1 MVSEKLGA
9 AFVEVGADLGPL
21 EKSLGSI
28 PGMMHNAGTNI
39 TGGLKASLTGGNFSD
54 VGKQLGNQLVTG
66 MSSQFGMLGQAAGTF
81 ATALGPAGIAL
92 LGIGASIAVIGVGLG
107 KCVSSAATW
116 QTLMVDVQKVTDTTA
131 AGFSKLSSDLL
142 AIRGETGASMESI
155 AGAAAGAGRMGI
167 DPTEIAGYTE
177 TILKMSSAWGMSAD
191 AASESIGKI
200 GSVVKPAEMTWT
212 EFGNRMGS
220 TINDLADSMATSEES
235 IVTGMKKVSAQ
246 MAMLKP
252 SPDQLSE
259 WAALIGQL
267 QAFGMT
273 AETSGESLKDALNYM
288 MRDDKSGISSM
299 LDMDATEFQE
309 AIREDAIG
317 IVQELAVAISEL
329 PIEEQGQALQKFG
342 ATGGQMMGMLVGKVD
357 PVTKE
362 IEGLDAALETG
373 ASAWENASSL
383 NEAYAKSQ
391 ETLNAQIDIFKGK
404 ISVAATSIGAVF
416 LPSLTW
422 MMKGVNDITQ
432 ALIGLGTQGWQWLT
446 GGAYELYEG
455 LEKLD
460 NKVGEVLSGGTE
472 TRGLVGSFVGDVTGA
487 LSDGLK
493 SAGGQIKIGDEWVKD
508 MADVQA
514 ARDAGKLTAQE
525 YLSGL
530 KEVSSA
536 GMKGPTTGLMD
547 SLQEFATTGKL
558 TTDQYKKSLSSV
570 SEIYSQ
576 VGDAAADMIGPL
588 TEGFENGTV
597 SAEDYISILED
608 MTTVS
613 EELGDGADE
622 ALEPLTQAFEDGTV
636 SAEEYK
642 NIMDDV
648 ANAVTSLGSDFD
660 SIAGPIQEAFSQ
672 GEISA
677 TQYQDAINSISD
689 VHAQLGESTEY
700 VIGPITEMF
709 ESGEI
714 SADEYIT
721 ALDGVLSGSKE
732 FGTEF
737 TRQMADLN
745 ANAGNMSA
753 DEYLAAFNDIITDL
767 GVDIEKELKDVD
779 AGGAG
784 SAAASSYMN
793 AWNDKMKRWAD
804 YHEKTVPRFSRTGTV
819 SVGSDT
825 IEIIH
830 TPDAQLEWAVH
841 INGKSLTGM
850 AYDSPQAAMNAIR
863 TQLPGL
869 WALIDPVER
878 EAALLDAL
886 GKSGEAAEVR
896 AQAELKP
903 DLEAEAER
911 LQAEFETAFS
921 EALEKPFAV
930 GGLGDKMADLLG
942 DVAEDGWAAFEDGLI
957 TASEASDIETQ
968 LADLKLADPEA
979 FEEAGGQAALS
990 WWGRLVGMLEQ
1001 RSYNIAN
1008 NIDTTGINEEIQKH
1022 IDAGEPYIAEV
1033 TAKVSPEAS
1042 ALREALFW
1050 EEYGGSKTKKGLRE
1064 FADDLYSLSQIV
1076 GELGSD
1082 AEAAYRIITNP
1093 WDYEKSTVSLA
1104 KDFLRSV
1111 IPEEIDPEAIDAI
1124 AKYFTK
1130 AGKAGLEKASAETTT
1145 SIMPGWWSGFGAWQ
1159 EAQEDMFARSYIGPT
1174 EGWAGPGQGAKEG
1187 YEAQNYFQYAVEV
1200 DLELDPAA
1208 ANTELEKLEGDIKTE
1223 KISPVL
1229 ADISPAMAEL
1239 DRLEA
1244 EIMAPTTKP
1253 IWLEVMNPGVLDTG
1267 GPSGGHYAGGT
1278 LAPGGWLSFAP
1289 GGIIS
1294 SPVRAVV
1301 GDARTPE
1308 VVAPLGDLL
1317 PMIQQA
1323 VATAGGGSVTVN
1335 APITVY
1341 GGGDA
1346 REIARE
1352 VAEELKIE
1360 ISDAYVG
1367 RLRGGH

>member
-1 MVSEKLGA
+1 
-9 AFVEVGADLGPL
+9 
-21 EKSLGSI
+21 
-28 PGMMHNAGTNI
+28 
-39 TGGLKASLTGGNFSD
+39 
-54 VGKQLGNQLVTG
+54 
-66 MSSQFGMLGQAAGTF
+66 
-81 ATALGPAGIAL
+81 
-92 LGIGASIAVIGVGLG
+92 
-107 KCVSSAATW
+107 
-116 QTLMVDVQKVTDTTA
+116 
-131 AGFSKLSSDLL
+131 
-142 AIRGETGASMESI
+142 
-155 AGAAAGAGRMGI
+155 
-167 DPTEIAGYTE
+167 
-177 TILKMSSAWGMSAD
+177 
-191 AASESIGKI
+191 
-200 GSVVKPAEMTWT
+200 
-212 EFGNRMGS
+212 
-220 TINDLADSMATSEES
+220 
-235 IVTGMKKVSAQ
+235 
-246 MAMLKP
+246 
-252 SPDQLSE
+252 
-259 WAALIGQL
+259 
-267 QAFGMT
+267 
-273 AETSGESLKDALNYM
+273 
-288 MRDDKSGISSM
+288 
-299 LDMDATEFQE
+299 
-309 AIREDAIG
+309 
-317 IVQELAVAISEL
+317 
-329 PIEEQGQALQKFG
+329 
-342 ATGGQMMGMLVGKVD
+342 
-357 PVTKE
+357 
-362 IEGLDAALETG
+362 
-373 ASAWENASSL
+373 
-383 NEAYAKSQ
+383 
-391 ETLNAQIDIFKGK
+391 
-404 ISVAATSIGAVF
+404 
-416 LPSLTW
+416 
-422 MMKGVNDITQ
+422 
-432 ALIGLGTQGWQWLT
+432 
-446 GGAYELYEG
+446 
-455 LEKLD
+455 
-460 NKVGEVLSGGTE
+460 
-472 TRGLVGSFVGDVTGA
+472 
-487 LSDGLK
+487 
-493 SAGGQIKIGDEWVKD
+493 
-508 MADVQA
+508 
-514 ARDAGKLTAQE
+514 
-525 YLSGL
+525 
-530 KEVSSA
+530 
-536 GMKGPTTGLMD
+536 
-547 SLQEFATTGKL
+547 
-558 TTDQYKKSLSSV
+558 
-570 SEIYSQ
+570 
-576 VGDAAADMIGPL
+576 
-588 TEGFENGTV
+588 
-597 SAEDYISILED
+597 
-608 MTTVS
+608 
-613 EELGDGADE
+613 
-622 ALEPLTQAFEDGTV
+622 
-636 SAEEYK
+636 
-642 NIMDDV
+642 
-648 ANAVTSLGSDFD
+648 
-660 SIAGPIQEAFSQ
+660 
-672 GEISA
+672 
-677 TQYQDAINSISD
+677 
-689 VHAQLGESTEY
+689 
-700 VIGPITEMF
+700 
-709 ESGEI
+709 
-714 SADEYIT
+714 
-721 ALDGVLSGSKE
+721 
-732 FGTEF
+732 
-737 TRQMADLN
+737 MADLN

-753 DEYLAAFNDIITDL
+753 DEYLAAFNDIISDL
-767 GVDIEKELKDVD
+767 GVSIEKELKDVD
-779 AGGAG
+779 SEGAG

-819 SVGSDT
+819 SAGSDT

-841 INGKSLTGM
+841 INGKSLAGL

-886 GKSGEAAEVR
+886 GKHGEAAEMR
-896 AQAELKP
+896 AQAELKL

-1008 NIDTTGINEEIQKH
+1008 NIDTTGINAELQKH

-1050 EEYGGSKTKKGLRE
+1050 EEYDGSKTKKGLRE

-1104 KDFLRSV
+1104 KDFLLSV

-1229 ADISPAMAEL
+1229 ADISPAMTEL

-1253 IWLEVMNPGVLDTG
+1253 IWLEVMNPGVLDTW
-1267 GPSGGHYAGGT
+1267 GPSGGNYADGT

-1323 VATAGGGSVTVN
+1323 VATAGGGGGVTVN

>member
-1 MVSEKLGA
+1 VDSE
-9 AFVEVGADLGPL
+9 
-21 EKSLGSI
+21 
-28 PGMMHNAGTNI
+28 
-39 TGGLKASLTGGNFSD
+39 
-54 VGKQLGNQLVTG
+54 
-66 MSSQFGMLGQAAGTF
+66 
-81 ATALGPAGIAL
+81 
-92 LGIGASIAVIGVGLG
+92 
-107 KCVSSAATW
+107 
-116 QTLMVDVQKVTDTTA
+116 
-131 AGFSKLSSDLL
+131 
-142 AIRGETGASMESI
+142 
-155 AGAAAGAGRMGI
+155 
-167 DPTEIAGYTE
+167 
-177 TILKMSSAWGMSAD
+177 
-191 AASESIGKI
+191 
-200 GSVVKPAEMTWT
+200 
-212 EFGNRMGS
+212 
-220 TINDLADSMATSEES
+220 
-235 IVTGMKKVSAQ
+235 
-246 MAMLKP
+246 
-252 SPDQLSE
+252 
-259 WAALIGQL
+259 
-267 QAFGMT
+267 
-273 AETSGESLKDALNYM
+273 
-288 MRDDKSGISSM
+288 
-299 LDMDATEFQE
+299 
-309 AIREDAIG
+309 
-317 IVQELAVAISEL
+317 
-329 PIEEQGQALQKFG
+329 
-342 ATGGQMMGMLVGKVD
+342 
-357 PVTKE
+357 
-362 IEGLDAALETG
+362 
-373 ASAWENASSL
+373 
-383 NEAYAKSQ
+383 
-391 ETLNAQIDIFKGK
+391 
-404 ISVAATSIGAVF
+404 
-416 LPSLTW
+416 
-422 MMKGVNDITQ
+422 
-432 ALIGLGTQGWQWLT
+432 
-446 GGAYELYEG
+446 
-455 LEKLD
+455 
-460 NKVGEVLSGGTE
+460 
-472 TRGLVGSFVGDVTGA
+472 
-487 LSDGLK
+487 
-493 SAGGQIKIGDEWVKD
+493 
-508 MADVQA
+508 
-514 ARDAGKLTAQE
+514 
-525 YLSGL
+525 
-530 KEVSSA
+530 
-536 GMKGPTTGLMD
+536 
-547 SLQEFATTGKL
+547 
-558 TTDQYKKSLSSV
+558 
-570 SEIYSQ
+570 
-576 VGDAAADMIGPL
+576 
-588 TEGFENGTV
+588 
-597 SAEDYISILED
+597 
-608 MTTVS
+608 
-613 EELGDGADE
+613 
-622 ALEPLTQAFEDGTV
+622 
-636 SAEEYK
+636 
-642 NIMDDV
+642 
-648 ANAVTSLGSDFD
+648 
-660 SIAGPIQEAFSQ
+660 
-672 GEISA
+672 
-677 TQYQDAINSISD
+677 
-689 VHAQLGESTEY
+689 
-700 VIGPITEMF
+700 
-709 ESGEI
+709 
-714 SADEYIT
+714 
-721 ALDGVLSGSKE
+721 
-732 FGTEF
+732 
-737 TRQMADLN
+737 
-745 ANAGNMSA
+745 
-753 DEYLAAFNDIITDL
+753 
-767 GVDIEKELKDVD
+767 
-779 AGGAG
+779 GAG
-784 SAAASSYMN
+784 SAAASGYMN

-804 YHEKTVPRFSRTGTV
+804 YHEKTVQRFSRTGTV
-819 SVGSDT
+819 SAGSDT

-841 INGKSLTGM
+841 INGKSLTGL

-886 GKSGEAAEVR
+886 GKSGEAAEMR
-896 AQAELKP
+896 AQAELKL

-1050 EEYGGSKTKKGLRE
+1050 EEYDGSKTKKGLRE

-1229 ADISPAMAEL
+1229 ADISPAMTEL

-1253 IWLEVMNPGVLDTG
+1253 IWLEVMNPGVLDTW
-1267 GPSGGHYAGGT
+1267 GPSGGNYADGT

-1323 VATAGGGSVTVN
+1323 VVSTGASGGEIHIGEIN
-1335 APITVY
+1335 VY
-1341 GGGDA
+1341 STGDA
-1346 REIARE
+1346 EE
-1352 VAEELKIE
+1352 VARAVVEELKVE
-1360 ISDAYVG
+1360 ISKAYVDG
-1367 RLRGGH
+1367 RSSVLVGGLRR